1 MNCPKCGS
9 PAMKNGSSKGKQK
22 YVCRHCKENEGR
34 PYHFEEGT
42 KIVIPE
48 ETKTIGLS
56 ESQLRAKFDTRFI
69 VENKC
74 KELKEGVFL
83 TLAEFIQAC
92 GIRPGAGYRGVV
104 DHPDYEKYRGKAGG
118 TTYWSH
124 PASIK
129 KLKDEGV
136 LL

>member
-1 MNCPKCGS
+1 MNCPKCKKS
-9 PAMKNGSSKGKQK
+9 AAKNGKTDDGKQK
-22 YVCRHCKENEGR
+22 YRCHYCKHN
-34 PYHFEEGT
+34 FERSIDSELIDIIET
-42 KIVIPE
+42 KE
-48 ETKTIGLS
+48 KTIGLT

>member
-1 MNCPKCGS
+1 MNCPKCGK
-9 PAMKNGSSKGKQK
+9 PAGKNGKTENGKQK
-22 YVCRHCKENEGR
+22 YRCHYCKHNFER
-34 PYHFEEGT
+34 PLESGLID
-42 KIVIPE
+42 IV
-48 ETKTIGLS
+48 ETKEKAIGLT

-74 KELKEGVFL
+74 KELKEGIFL
-83 TLAEFIQAC
+83 TLAEFIQVC

-124 PASIK
+124 PASIR

-136 LL
+136 LM